1 MIHVALFLGFSLV
14 LMNIIV
20 FTEWKKKIPFK
31 TLVSLFLFGV
41 LLSTPFILVETVEVN
56 LKYYFV
62 ILAFILIEVSI
73 LYFEH
78 KIKYFHNLVHHNI
91 RELRIVSFFLIGIG
105 FTFSEIAFYI
115 FHSGDTVYEIIQM
128 LPLKTIYALFMH
140 TVLTTASSLTGIG
153 NYIVD
158 NVYESILKFISY
170 YLRIAIISTSHFLY
184 VFFAEHHYTTPL
196 LLFLALSLIAF
207 FYYKKAL
214 DENPLPA

>member
-20 FTEWKKKIPFK
+20 FTEWRKKIPFK

-41 LLSTPFILVETVEVN
+41 LLSTPFIMVEYVQAN

-73 LYFEH
+73 LYFERR
-78 KIKYFHNLVHHNI
+78 IKYFHDLVHHNI

-115 FHSGDTVYEIIQM
+115 FHSGGAAYEIIRM
-128 LPLKTIYALFMH
+128 LPMKTAYALFMH
-140 TVLTTASSLTGIG
+140 TVLTMASSLTNIG
-153 NYIVD
+153 DYLMD
-158 NVYESILKFISY
+158 NVYESILKFVSY

-184 VFFAEHHYTTPL
+184 VFFAEHNYTML
-196 LLFLALSLIAF
+196 LLPFLAFSLIAF